1 MPVSPYKEWEV
12 YDPPQSWERILS
24 FEEII
29 LLMSEERGKCYL
41 YGQAD
46 VPIFEEVWL
55 ICNASTHY
63 MLGRE
68 GRGPN
73 GCKREFYVQF
83 FSYPAWK

>member
-1 MPVSPYKEWEV
+1 
-12 YDPPQSWERILS
+12 
-24 FEEII
+24 
-29 LLMSEERGKCYL
+29 MSEERGKCYL

-55 ICNASTHY
+55 ICNASAHY
-63 MLGRE
+63 TLGRK

-83 FSYPAWK
+83 FLILPGNKNFISSQQNHYSYDLNILNKENQNS